1 MNTLETHVLEL
12 IGENTTTPDVF
23 ADTTAGMAPIRDS
36 INDAIQEIC
45 LLSGSIKRKWYIP
58 CEEDQFFYQF
68 DTSTGSGANRDTFAW
83 IIDVWLVDQ
92 KRQLEF
98 FDFHILKEYNPR
110 WLYNKGTPERFCIF
124 GKDKLVIHPAP
135 SASTDMLEIEGVAI
149 PEAYTLDTDRL
160 KLRSAFQWA
169 AVHFAVSEYW
179 ASRGDAKSALIH
191 HKKYLKR
198 LQLPKLYSDTE
209 ERAWRYNTEKK

>member
-58 CEEDQFFYQF
+58 LEADQVFYQI
-68 DTSTGSGANRDTFAW
+68 DTSTARDLFAW
-83 IIDVWLVDQ
+83 ILDVWLVDQ
-92 KRQLEF
+92 KRQLEQV
-98 FDFHILKEYNPR
+98 DFTILRENTPN
-110 WLYNKGTPERFCIF
+110 WLQDKGTPERYAIM
-124 GKDKLVIHPAP
+124 GKDKICLNPGP
-135 SASTDMLEIEGVAI
+135 SGSSDMLEIEGVAV
-149 PEAYTLDTDRL
+149 PVAYTLDTDRI

-169 AVHFAVSEYW
+169 AVHYAVSEFW
-179 ASRGDAKSALIH
+179 AGRGDAKTALTH
-191 HKKYLKR
+191 HKEYLKR
-198 LQLPKLYSDTE
+198 LQIPKLYSDTE